1 MELKRH
7 GYGSNFNK
15 LFIDISLNTIR
26 KECFHSDGMKKIRC
40 EISFLQFLIDNKIQ
54 FPIPLVHEILPNGY
68 VMGFMQDYIPLYQI
82 YKSIDQTVLPD
93 IMEKLMILHSYDK
106 RITSHDVY
114 LTNLLVETR
123 DKIYERFKVTEK
135 IVSNYS
141 VKSVNGV
148 QIYAFDYIIES
159 LNNRII
165 ELVGKKKEFYFVPI
179 HGDCQFNNV
188 LIHTKTNCICFIDP
202 RGYYGNMEIY
212 GIEEYDF
219 AKVLFALSGYD
230 HFDNSDNLDLN
241 IDVSNI
247 IIQTNILD
255 PGFLKNNN
263 LETLIM
269 LTIWLGN
276 AHCFAKNEKKAA
288 YSYFIAVYYATL
300 FLNKHSN

>member
-15 LFIDISLNTIR
+15 LFIDLSFNTIR

-40 EISFLQFLIDNKIQ
+40 EISFLQFLIDNNVH
-54 FPIPLVHEILPNGY
+54 FPVPQIHEILPNGY
-68 VMGFMQDYIPLYQI
+68 VMGFMQDYIPLYRI
-82 YKSIDQTVLPD
+82 YKSIDQTIVLPD
-93 IMEKLMILHSYDK
+93 IMEKLNILHSYDK

-114 LTNLLVETR
+114 LTNLLAETR
-123 DKIYERFKVTEK
+123 DKIYERFKVTEE
-135 IVSNYS
+135 IVSKYNL

-165 ELVGKKKEFYFVPI
+165 ELVRRKKEFYFVPI

-188 LIHTKTNCICFIDP
+188 LIHPKTNRICFIDP

-219 AKVLFALSGYD
+219 AKILFALSGYD
-230 HFDNSDNLDLN
+230 NFDNSANSDLN
-241 IDVSNI
+241 IDNVSDI
-247 IIQTNILD
+247 EIQTNILD
-255 PGFLKNNN
+255 VGFLNNN

-276 AHCFAKNEKKAA
+276 AHCFAKNETKAA
-288 YSYFIAVYYATL
+288 YSYFIAMYYSTL
-300 FLNKHSN
+300 FLNKH